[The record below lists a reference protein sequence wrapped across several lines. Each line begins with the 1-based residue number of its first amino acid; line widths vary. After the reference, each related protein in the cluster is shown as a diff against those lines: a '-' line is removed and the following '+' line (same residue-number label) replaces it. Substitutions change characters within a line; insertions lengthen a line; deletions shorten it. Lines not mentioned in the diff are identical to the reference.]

1 MTKRYCPG
9 CGQPAQPGL
18 KLCPICGKALW
29 TEKPDF
35 KVNDPPAGYLYISGA
50 RPAEKLQTKFSP
62 GDRYTYEPPP
72 PRRSTERRDE
82 VQKDKPS
89 QAGNYAARGQGS
101 QGAYKQQPP
110 RRDDIYRESPRRP
123 ESRPQGAPSAG
134 AYRQESPR
142 RENVSYDDI
151 YRESPRR
158 PESRPQGV
166 PSAGGYRQEPPR
178 RENISRD
185 DIYRESPRRPESR
198 PQGAPSAA
206 AYRQEPPRRENV
218 SYDDIYRESP
228 RRSESRS
235 TAKKPAAKES
245 AHASRFAKF
254 LDTSSKVVR
263 VVVNTIKI
271 AVLLAVIYF
280 GIYLIEIYRV
290 KLTGYPYDTTMRLSR
305 SNYGQAISGYFA
317 EGSWRVN
324 PFTAKCTYKGKSNH
338 NENMELIFSAA
349 VHIELE
355 EIRIDGEPVEA
366 RLLESKILG
375 MFI

>member
-134 AYRQESPR
+134 AYRQES
-142 RENVSYDDI
+142 
-151 YRESPRR
+151 
-158 PESRPQGV
+158 
-166 PSAGGYRQEPPR
+166 
-178 RENISRD
+178 
-185 DIYRESPRRPESR
+185 
-198 PQGAPSAA
+198 
-206 AYRQEPPRRENV
+206 PRRENV

>member
-142 RENVSYDDI
+142 RENVSY
-151 YRESPRR
+151 
-158 PESRPQGV
+158 
-166 PSAGGYRQEPPR
+166 
-178 RENISRD
+178 D